1 MASVT
6 INGVKRECQ
15 PSKVKNAIAN
25 HPQTGQPPAKA
36 RRTSGLR
43 LS

>member
-15 PSKVKNAIAN
+15 GNKVKNAIAN
-25 HPQTGQPPAKA
+25 HPETGKPPAKTP
-36 RRTSGLR
+36 RTSGLR